1 LTNVA
6 GLSNGAI
13 SRGRNGCRRSAF
25 AIDVPEFAIVPPSC
39 PLEDRGKAAVWCA
52 LIPCSRFDTEG
63 VVGETFL
70 AVRPGTSRGGPA
82 PDLATIP
89 STEPVELSELLTRGT
104 GLLNDAQSML
114 TSIGGKL
121 AGTLDTANATLSNVN
136 DIAMGLR
143 QGRGPAGLLLTD
155 DTLAKQIRQTVAL
168 ALVWFTGN

>member
-1 LTNVA
+1 
-6 GLSNGAI
+6 
-13 SRGRNGCRRSAF
+13 
-25 AIDVPEFAIVPPSC
+25 
-39 PLEDRGKAAVWCA
+39 
-52 LIPCSRFDTEG
+52 
-63 VVGETFL
+63 
-70 AVRPGTSRGGPA
+70 
-82 PDLATIP
+82 
-89 STEPVELSELLTRGT
+89 
-104 GLLNDAQSML
+104 ML